1 MRILLINTFCGVT
14 STGRICMDL
23 AQAYEKEGNEVR
35 IAYGRD
41 DKGVLDQCAEYSLRI
56 GTNMDVK
63 LHGLKTRI
71 FDAHGFGSTRATRTF
86 LKWVDEF
93 KPDVVHLHNLH
104 GYYIN
109 IRLLFEYLKKH
120 DIPTVWTLHDCW
132 PMTGHCSY
140 FSAVGCER
148 WQSSC
153 YDCPQKKAYP
163 SSSCFDCSRENYQ
176 RKSKLFTGMESM
188 TIVTPSAWLASIVQQ
203 SYLRVYPTEVIHNG
217 IDTTVFQPT
226 ESDVRVHFGLEG
238 RKIALGVAS
247 GWGERKGLSYLK
259 RMSRDLPE
267 NWKVVIIGL
276 TDEQLADIPS
286 NMIGIKR
293 TNNAYELAAWYTAA
307 DVFVNPT
314 LEDNYPT
321 TNLEAQACQTPVV
334 TFNSDGAPET
344 VMDGGGIVVERENYD
359 ALLKATLE
367 AAELK
372 GRLEMV
378 SVKDKRFVGGEYLA
392 LFSKMLL

>member
-1 MRILLINTFCGVT
+1 
-14 STGRICMDL
+14 
-23 AQAYEKEGNEVR
+23 
-35 IAYGRD
+35 
-41 DKGVLDQCAEYSLRI
+41 
-56 GTNMDVK
+56 
-63 LHGLKTRI
+63 
-71 FDAHGFGSTRATRTF
+71 
-86 LKWVDEF
+86 
-93 KPDVVHLHNLH
+93 
-104 GYYIN
+104 
-109 IRLLFEYLKKH
+109 
-120 DIPTVWTLHDCW
+120 
-132 PMTGHCSY
+132 
-140 FSAVGCER
+140 
-148 WQSSC
+148 
-153 YDCPQKKAYP
+153 
-163 SSSCFDCSRENYQ
+163 
-176 RKSKLFTGMESM
+176 
-188 TIVTPSAWLASIVQQ
+188 
-203 SYLRVYPTEVIHNG
+203 
-217 IDTTVFQPT
+217 
-226 ESDVRVHFGLEG
+226 
-238 RKIALGVAS
+238 
-247 GWGERKGLSYLK
+247 
-259 RMSRDLPE
+259 MSRDLPE

-378 SVKDKRFVGGEYLA
+378 SVKDKRFVGGSIWHCLA
-392 LFSKMLL
+392 KCYYKMRDHLPLR

>member
-1 MRILLINTFCGVT
+1 
-14 STGRICMDL
+14 
-23 AQAYEKEGNEVR
+23 
-35 IAYGRD
+35 
-41 DKGVLDQCAEYSLRI
+41 
-56 GTNMDVK
+56 
-63 LHGLKTRI
+63 
-71 FDAHGFGSTRATRTF
+71 
-86 LKWVDEF
+86 
-93 KPDVVHLHNLH
+93 
-104 GYYIN
+104 
-109 IRLLFEYLKKH
+109 
-120 DIPTVWTLHDCW
+120 
-132 PMTGHCSY
+132 
-140 FSAVGCER
+140 
-148 WQSSC
+148 
-153 YDCPQKKAYP
+153 
-163 SSSCFDCSRENYQ
+163 
-176 RKSKLFTGMESM
+176 M

-293 TNNAYELAAWYTAA
+293 TNNANELAAWYTAA

-378 SVKDKRFVGGEYLA
+378 SEKDKRFVGGEYLA
-392 LFSKMLL
+392 LFSKMLAIK

>member
-1 MRILLINTFCGVT
+1 M
-14 STGRICMDL
+14 
-23 AQAYEKEGNEVR
+23 
-35 IAYGRD
+35 
-41 DKGVLDQCAEYSLRI
+41 
-56 GTNMDVK
+56 
-63 LHGLKTRI
+63 
-71 FDAHGFGSTRATRTF
+71 
-86 LKWVDEF
+86 
-93 KPDVVHLHNLH
+93 
-104 GYYIN
+104 
-109 IRLLFEYLKKH
+109 
-120 DIPTVWTLHDCW
+120 
-132 PMTGHCSY
+132 
-140 FSAVGCER
+140 
-148 WQSSC
+148 
-153 YDCPQKKAYP
+153 
-163 SSSCFDCSRENYQ
+163 
-176 RKSKLFTGMESM
+176 
-188 TIVTPSAWLASIVQQ
+188 
-203 SYLRVYPTEVIHNG
+203 
-217 IDTTVFQPT
+217 
-226 ESDVRVHFGLEG
+226 
-238 RKIALGVAS
+238 
-247 GWGERKGLSYLK
+247 
-259 RMSRDLPE
+259 
-267 NWKVVIIGL
+267 
-276 TDEQLADIPS
+276 ADIPS